1 MQEKVAWIVDSKTDT
16 VNRYVDNGVFY
27 DGRQK
32 TLQNSDKNQRRT
44 GVVVRK
50 SSSPTGSK
58 NITQFTRKEDY
69 HYNDWMKR

>member
-1 MQEKVAWIVDSKTDT
+1 MPEKVAWIVDSKTDT

-32 TLQNSDKNQRRT
+32 TLQNSDKNRRRT
-44 GVVVRK
+44 GVVRK

-58 NITQFTRKEDY
+58 NITQFIRKEGIS
-69 HYNDWMKR
+69 YNDWMKR